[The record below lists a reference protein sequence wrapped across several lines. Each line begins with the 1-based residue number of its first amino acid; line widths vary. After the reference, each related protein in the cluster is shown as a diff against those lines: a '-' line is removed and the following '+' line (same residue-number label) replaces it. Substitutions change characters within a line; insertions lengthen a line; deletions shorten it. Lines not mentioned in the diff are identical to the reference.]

1 MLQSPHLIIL
11 PLSSTSVGHHSPPLW
26 SEGLA
31 QPLYMHLFHFQSSP
45 LPCRMHGASPT
56 PLGDCSAAGLVLH
69 TPGVWEAKK
78 MRQAGAS
85 RALHQH
91 CHKWP
96 ILGGGCKPEHP
107 FTAILISCSRGTC
120 LIVTYVHNC
129 YMCSKLSHMVTV
141 VTFSQNCHILS
152 KLSHVVT
159 IVTHGHNCHMWS
171 QLSPVVTIVT
181 CDHSCHMYS

>member
-1 MLQSPHLIIL
+1 MVKYIPDIVVTGQYKTWQKCSYLTL
-11 PLSSTSVGHHSPPLW
+11 PRSQLSSDHYWHNEVSV
-26 SEGLA
+26 
-31 QPLYMHLFHFQSSP
+31 
-45 LPCRMHGASPT
+45 
-56 PLGDCSAAGLVLH
+56 
-69 TPGVWEAKK
+69 
-78 MRQAGAS
+78 S
-85 RALHQH
+85 RAWYQY

-141 VTFSQNCHILS
+141 VTFSQNCNICL

-159 IVTHGHNCHMWS
+159 IVTCCHNCHLWS

-181 CDHSCHMYS
+181 CGHNCHMWSQLSHVFITVTCAQNCHIWSQLSHVVKIVTCGQNCHI